1 MAEVRFEHVY
11 KLFGAHAAVE
21 DLSLDIA
28 DGEFLVLLGPSGCGK
43 TTSLRMLAGLE
54 RPTYGR
60 IEIGGRTVNA
70 LPPKARDVAMVF
82 QSYALF
88 PHKTVR
94 GNLAFGLKVRHTP
107 RPQIRQLV
115 EEVASMLGLS
125 RLLEKRPAQLS
136 GGERQ
141 RVALGRA
148 LLRRPQVFLLDE
160 PLSNLDAALRAQ
172 MRAELI
178 RLHSSVNATIVYVTH
193 DQAEA
198 MTMATRIAV
207 MCKGHLS
214 QVDTPQEI
222 YDHPSDLFVAC
233 FVGLPKMNIVR
244 GRLTNAQDEPVVELL
259 GMRVK
264 PDPHRLR
271 TPGPESRNEILVGI
285 RPEDVLPVPDN
296 APGVTARVEL
306 VEPLGSETLVTSRI
320 ADDTTLVARFPARS
334 PVVRGEAIRLG
345 LNTQHLHL
353 FDPIT
358 DKSLLR
364 KVSQPGKTLRP
375 ETVAV

>member
-11 KLFGAHAAVE
+11 KLFGARAVVE

-60 IEIGGRTVNA
+60 IEIGRRTVNA

-82 QSYALF
+82 QNYALF

-94 GNLAFGLKVRHTP
+94 GNLAFGLKVRHVP
-107 RPQIRQLV
+107 RAQIRQQV
-115 EEVASMLGLS
+115 EEVAAMLGLS
-125 RLLEKRPAQLS
+125 PLLEKRPAQLS

-148 LLRRPQVFLLDE
+148 LLRRPQVFLMDE

-178 RLHSSVNATIVYVTH
+178 RLHNSVNATIVYVTH

-233 FVGLPKMNIVR
+233 FVGLPKMNILR
-244 GRLTNAQDEPVVELL
+244 GRLTSEADEPVIKVL
-259 GMRVK
+259 GITVK
-264 PDPHRLR
+264 PDPRRLC
-271 TPGPESRNEILVGI
+271 TPGTESGSEVLVGI
-285 RPEDVLPVPDN
+285 RPEDVLAMPETS
-296 APGVTARVEL
+296 PGVTARVEL
-306 VEPLGSETLVTSRI
+306 VEPLGSETLVSSRC
-320 ADDTTLVARFPARS
+320 ADDATLVARFPARS
-334 PVVRGEAIRLG
+334 PVTSGESIRLG
-345 LNTQHLHL
+345 LNTHHLHL

-358 DKSLLR
+358 EKSLLT
-364 KVSQPGKTLRP
+364 KVSQPGKALQP
-375 ETVAV
+375 EAVAI

>member
-1 MAEVRFEHVY
+1 MADIRFEHVY
-11 KLFGAHAAVE
+11 KFFGPQPVVE

-94 GNLAFGLKVRHTP
+94 GNLEFGLKVRRVP
-107 RPQIRQLV
+107 RAQIRRQV
-115 EEVASMLGLS
+115 DEVATMLGIS
-125 RLLEKRPAQLS
+125 PLLEKRPAQLS

-148 LLRRPQVFLLDE
+148 LLRRPRVFLMDE

-178 RLHSSVNATIVYVTH
+178 RLHASTNATILYVTH

-198 MTMATRIAV
+198 MTMATRIVV
-207 MCKGHLS
+207 MSKGRLS
-214 QVDTPQEI
+214 QVGAPQDI
-222 YDHPSDLFVAC
+222 YDHPADLFVAS
-233 FVGLPKMNIVR
+233 FVGLPKMNILP
-244 GRLTNAQDEPVVELL
+244 GRLTVEHGAPVIEMLGLQLRLNSAVLREL
-259 GMRVK
+259 
-264 PDPHRLR
+264 DPASH
-271 TPGPESRNEILVGI
+271 NHVLVGI
-285 RPEDVLPVPDN
+285 RPEDLLPE
-296 APGVTARVEL
+296 PGGTASLDGCVEV
-306 VEPLGSETLVTSRI
+306 VEPLGSETLVTSRCDRNSMLI
-320 ADDTTLVARFPARS
+320 ARFPARS
-334 PVVRGEAIRLG
+334 PVIVGDHIRLG
-345 LNTQHLHL
+345 INAEHLHL
-353 FDPIT
+353 FDKVT
-358 DKSLLR
+358 EKNLLQ
-364 KVSQPGKTLRP
+364 KVPVTPRDLRVGV
-375 ETVAV
+375 TAY